1 MKGANQNGLSIQ
13 DDFTLDKRFHC
24 DRPANLLFTFP
35 FTNDRS
41 VLRRLDVR
49 KALDK
54 LGGDYL
60 VVTSPS
66 NLYATAG
73 ESFSHQIDAFSE
85 AGSIRYSL
93 AQGPDGPAFSPAGN
107 LTWLPPK
114 NAARGDVVTA
124 VVTVALSTGTERLH
138 TLRIRLD

>member
-1 MKGANQNGLSIQ
+1 MKWTTKPAGGTIKTCTPRLANHSAIKS
-13 DDFTLDKRFHC
+13 TLFH
-24 DRPANLLFTFP
+24 
-35 FTNDRS
+35 
-41 VLRRLDVR
+41 R
-49 KALDK
+49 K
-54 LGGDYL
+54 
-60 VVTSPS
+60 
-66 NLYATAG
+66 
-73 ESFSHQIDAFSE
+73 

>member
-1 MKGANQNGLSIQ
+1 M
-13 DDFTLDKRFHC
+13 
-24 DRPANLLFTFP
+24 
-35 FTNDRS
+35 
-41 VLRRLDVR
+41 LRRLDVR

-73 ESFSHQIDAFSE
+73 ESFSHQIDAFSK

-93 AQGPDGPAFSPAGN
+93 AQGPDGLTVSQSGN

-114 NAARGDVVTA
+114 RPANDDLVTA
-124 VVTVALSTGTERLH
+124 VVTVADSTGTERFH
-138 TLRIRLD
+138 TLRIRVN